1 MRASFEQLEAFVTT
15 LNEVSFSAAARK
27 CNKAQLVI
35 STLVANLE
43 VDLDVEL
50 FDRSRRYPSLT
61 KAGEALISPAEILLE
76 RRSRFLAV
84 ADA

>member
-1 MRASFEQLEAFVTT
+1 MRASFEQLAAFVTT
-15 LNEVSFSAAARK
+15 HNEGSFSAAARK
-27 CNKAQLVI
+27 RNKAQSVI
-35 STLVANLE
+35 STLVANLD

-76 RRSRFLAV
+76 QRSRFLAV